1 MEYVPIHD
9 IIHVLKL
16 GLLAILELFLMS
28 QRAFT
33 LQHHV
38 LRVSD
43 SASED
48 RCINLLLS
56 IYSYHDCSFRT
67 IFPATVVQDAIIDID
82 AIHVLSCGRLSK
94 VTDHK
99 G

>member
-1 MEYVPIHD
+1 MEYVPIRD

-28 QRAFT
+28 QGAST

-38 LRVSD
+38 LRFSD

-56 IYSYHDCSFRT
+56 YILYEKVSFLLFQGNIPGYGSTGCYH
-67 IFPATVVQDAIIDID
+67 
-82 AIHVLSCGRLSK
+82 
-94 VTDHK
+94 
-99 G
+99 